1 MTVTEQPAVV
11 SSLLADILKEVRQRV
26 SRKVQA
32 LHDAA
37 GRTVGDDVVH
47 RPTMRLQ
54 VPPGLGILLL
64 RRQLLRP
71 PGLAHD
77 PILPPALPEQT
88 EEFFTIVR
96 YGRVQDAVL
105 NVMGGGPA
113 HGEEGVPFQCED
125 LSPHGLTYQLT
136 SHLAKV
142 CGPCEHCKDGC
153 PYTDEDTR
161 IQLPGD
167 VMEQAGFS
175 RGVRLDMRI
184 GDHEVIL
191 SEAESYDLRDVPP
204 EVRKTLQQLGICLDE
219 LDGLLAGGGVIYE
232 G

>member
-1 MTVTEQPAVV
+1 MKFTLDIGKKGLRVRREILDASGFQREAALDVHGAEQAIVLLKREMTAME
-11 SSLLADILKEVRQRV
+11 L
-26 SRKVQA
+26 VQA
-32 LHDAA
+32 
-37 GRTVGDDVVH
+37 V
-47 RPTMRLQ
+47 Q
-54 VPPGLGILLL
+54 SLG
-64 RRQLLRP
+64 
-71 PGLAHD
+71 
-77 PILPPALPEQT
+77 
-88 EEFFTIVR
+88 
-96 YGRVQDAVL
+96 
-105 NVMGGGPA
+105 
-113 HGEEGVPFQCED
+113 
-125 LSPHGLTYQLT
+125 GLTYQLT